1 MNLKDK
7 FKNYIKDIVRDV
19 VDEKQAAKDEF
30 SGNYTLPETNRNE
43 LLAMSIQKTHRDLVA
58 DIPAGVAMDACCNT
72 DKFNDYYNISNPVD
86 DIIYTHFATQCFI
99 GFQACA
105 ILTQNW
111 LINKACLLPTKDA
124 IRPDYELS
132 YVTTDET
139 EIIDKDFL
147 TKITDLSNDAK
158 KFNIKEVVRTFAEKK
173 RQFGQC
179 LAYPIVEGADYSNPF
194 NIDSIKPDSYKGMT
208 VIDPVWY
215 QAILDDEAISDPTS
229 LRYMKPTYF
238 QMPNGVK
245 VHHSWCIFNT
255 NGDVPDILKPT
266 YRWGGYPIPQLIY
279 KRAYAAEKTANEA
292 PMLAQSKRL
301 LITDINPKNY
311 FVNQKE
317 TEEQLKV
324 LCNFRDNFGVM
335 TKRPG
340 ESVQQIDTSLT
351 DLDEVIMTQFQ
362 LTAAAAGITATK
374 LLETQPKGFNS
385 TGDYEDKNYKLTCVS
400 IQKEDYIP
408 ILDLHYRLLSISKYG
423 INRNY
428 TINFKEIDTPTE
440 KERAEINE
448 IKARTDATYIDAG
461 ILTQDEVRDNL
472 IKSPNSDYADISNDI
487 DEDYPEEE
495 QGGSETSQSP
505 FSLDDDDTEFRT
517 TENGVKFP
525 LKKGET
531 TKESCKEHFEKLQ
544 KEEKQREKEQT
555 TSHEEKQKK
564 IDSVNIDPTKDN
576 ILPELNKEEQ
586 ELLGISNYPVRLK
599 KTIFERN
606 QKHDNVNKGDDNYII
621 GSALYDPENV
631 IPAKTDGYFHFIKRV
646 HDNRNS
652 LVLLDVN
659 VNKNEEYLDVVHY
672 YYTDNKGRKRT
683 EKNH

>member
-7 FKNYIKDIVRDV
+7 FNNYIKNIAREVLN
-19 VDEKQAAKDEF
+19 EKQATTDEF
-30 SGNYTLPETNRNE
+30 SGNYALPEIDRNN
-43 LLAMSIQKTHRDLVA
+43 LLAKSIQKTHKDLVA
-58 DIPAGVAMDACCNT
+58 SVPVGVAMDACCNT

-139 EIIDKDFL
+139 EVIDKDFL

-158 KFNIKEVVRTFAEKK
+158 KFNIKEVARTFAEKK

-311 FVNQKE
+311 FVNQRE

-408 ILDLHYRLLSISKYG
+408 ILDFHYRLLSMSKYG
-423 INRNY
+423 IKRDY

-487 DEDYPEEE
+487 DEEYPEEE

-505 FSLDDDDTEFRT
+505 FKSQDKWEEGDPRRANGQFGEGSGESSS
-517 TENGVKFP
+517 ENYKPSERHNRVKNRP
-525 LKKGET
+525 RKSIRLPYNEHKRLET
-531 TKESCKEHFEKLQ
+531 AIFENQFNDKEKESGVAIRF
-544 KEEKQREKEQT
+544 
-555 TSHEEKQKK
+555 TSDYKYMVK
-564 IDSVNIDPTKDN
+564 IDNA
-576 ILPELNKEEQ
+576 
-586 ELLGISNYPVRLK
+586 
-599 KTIFERN
+599 
-606 QKHDNVNKGDDNYII
+606 DDLSYT
-621 GSALYDPENV
+621 V
-631 IPAKTDGYFHFIKRV
+631 IQRW
-646 HDNRNS
+646 
-652 LVLLDVN
+652 
-659 VNKNEEYLDVVHY
+659 KN
-672 YYTDNKGRKRT
+672 T
-683 EKNH
+683 